1 MLRMHT
7 VEMTA
12 AEEGQRLDRYL
23 RKLLPETPLSG
34 IFKMLRRGI
43 IRVDG
48 KKAKEDLRLIAG
60 MQVTLPPSAMPRT
73 SMSDLAHKTAGK
85 QSSHAAPRHLPSPN
99 LQPEIVHQDDH
110 LLIIDKPAGLPA
122 QPGTGHEHHVLS
134 WLDSQPFGVRTATY
148 RPAPVHRLDR
158 GTSGL
163 LVIGLSPQASRN
175 LADSFRQDK
184 VRKCYVAVVEGI
196 PKSPKGQIEAALLVR
211 ETARA
216 HQPKVLCDDRGKDAR
231 TDFEV
236 LNSGRQRA
244 LLGLQLHTGRMH
256 QIRAHLGHISHPIV
270 GDHRYGAK
278 GQHRSGV
285 FFLHASELT
294 LPHPIT
300 CKSMT
305 FRAPIPARFH
315 AALNLR

>member
-1 MLRMHT
+1 MVMHK

-12 AEEGQRLDRYL
+12 AEEGQRLDRFL

-48 KKAKEDLRLIAG
+48 KKAKEDLRIIAG
-60 MQVTLPPSAMPRT
+60 MQVTLPPSAVPRT
-73 SMSDLAHKTAGK
+73 AKVTADNR
-85 QSSHAAPRHLPSPN
+85 SSQATPRPLPSPG
-99 LQPEIVHQDDH
+99 
-110 LLIIDKPAGLPA
+110 LLPGIIYKDEDLLVIDKPAGLPA

-163 LVIGLSPQASRN
+163 LVIGLSPQSSRN
-175 LADSFRQDK
+175 LADLFRQDK
-184 VRKCYVAVVEGI
+184 IRKCYVAVVEGV
-196 PKSPKGQIEAALLVR
+196 PKSRTGQIEAPLLVR

-216 HQPKVLCDDRGKDAR
+216 HQPKVLCDQRGKDAR

-236 LNSGRQRA
+236 IESGRQRA
-244 LLGLQLHTGRMH
+244 LLGLHLHTGRMH

-270 GDHRYGAK
+270 GDTRYGAK
-278 GQHRSGV
+278 GDRGSGV
-285 FFLHASELT
+285 FFLHASELV

-300 CKSMT
+300 GESMT
-305 FRAPIPARFH
+305 FESPVPARFH

>member
-1 MLRMHT
+1 MMSMQK

-48 KKAKEDLRLIAG
+48 KKAKEDLRIIAG

-73 SMSDLAHKTAGK
+73 AKLTTEN
-85 QSSHAAPRHLPSPN
+85 RHSQATTRQLPSPS
-99 LQPEIVHQDDH
+99 LLPGIVYKDED

-134 WLDSQPFGVRTATY
+134 WLDAQPFGIRTATY

-184 VRKCYVAVVEGI
+184 VRKSYVAVVEGL
-196 PKSPKGQIEAALLVR
+196 PKSRKGQIKVPLLVR

-216 HQPKVLCDDRGKDAR
+216 HQPKVLCDQRGKEAR

-236 LNSGRQRA
+236 LKSGQQRA

-256 QIRAHLGHISHPIV
+256 QIRAHLGHIHHPIV
-270 GDHRYGAK
+270 GDTRYGAR
-278 GQHRSGV
+278 GDRSSGV
-285 FFLHASELT
+285 FFLHASELA
-294 LPHPIT
+294 LPHPISGD
-300 CKSMT
+300 SMT
-305 FRAPIPARFH
+305 FESPVPARFH